1 MLVGTDMQC
10 VGNTEMIPEKLME
23 CGVLVNPYDLV
34 DRDDRISVNGGLDKK
49 VFCDKHIFRCEL
61 RKRAS
66 SSSAWSNSFFGLP
79 NKARSWQQGESTGKK
94 INRI

>member
-1 MLVGTDMQC
+1 MICLRKVIHDTINVRFYILRALDIQMPVGTDMQC

-49 VFCDKHIFRCEL
+49 VVCDKHIFRCKLGQRCKFFL
-61 RKRAS
+61 R
-66 SSSAWSNSFFGLP
+66 LV
-79 NKARSWQQGESTGKK
+79 
-94 INRI
+94 